1 MEIIIKQ
8 RELLQALSI
17 VEKAISSKA
26 VIDALKGIK
35 IIAKGN
41 SLTFI
46 ASKTELAIEY
56 TLDNINITEEGSLV
70 VFGSQFINI
79 VKKLADNESEIK
91 IHTENNLV
99 ILQTATSKVSL
110 ITLNVYDYPEINF
123 ESKDESVVV
132 PRDLLQKA
140 YNKTKYSIAT
150 NTPKILLT
158 SINLCFG
165 ADNLRAASTDS
176 KRLSFVT
183 LDPVPGLDLEM
194 NISKFLYQD
203 IIKVIELVGVKEVTL
218 FKNNKQI
225 QIECP
230 NLKLKGRL
238 IDGDYPQVDN
248 LIPDRFNYSF
258 EINSQ
263 SLLSA
268 LDKVQSLSDK
278 SNSVVTI
285 EHIDGKLLIKF
296 FIQELGGIEEFVEI
310 ENIEGNPFKIAFDP
324 AYVIDA
330 LHSIAGG
337 DVKISFEAET
347 SAFQINSV
355 GSEDNIQVISPI
367 RMS

>member
-8 RELLQALSI
+8 RELLNALNI
-17 VEKAISSKA
+17 VDKAISSKT
-26 VIDALKGIK
+26 IIESLKGIK

-56 TLDNINITEEGSLV
+56 KLDNVNISEEGTIIV
-70 VFGSQFINI
+70 YGSQFINI
-79 VKKLADNESEIK
+79 VKKLTDNETDIK

-99 ILQTATSKVSL
+99 ILQTETSKVSL
-110 ITLNVYDYPEINF
+110 ITLNVFDYPEINF
-123 ESKDESVVV
+123 DSKDESVVV
-132 PRDLLQKA
+132 PKSLLQKA

-150 NTPKILLT
+150 NTAKVLLT
-158 SINLCFG
+158 SINLSFTEE
-165 ADNLRAASTDS
+165 NLRAASTDS

-183 LDPVPGLDLEM
+183 LDPVAGLELDM

-203 IIKVIELVGVKEVTL
+203 IIKVLEQVDVKEVNL

-238 IDGDYPQVDN
+238 IDGDYPQVEN
-248 LIPDRFNYSF
+248 LIPSRTNYSF
-258 EINSQ
+258 EISGPA
-263 SLLSA
+263 LLSA

-285 EHIDGKLLIKF
+285 EHIDGRLLIKF

-310 ENIEGNPFKIAFDP
+310 SNIEGNPFKIAFDP
-324 AYVIDA
+324 GYVVDA
-330 LHSIAGG
+330 LHSISN
-337 DVKISFEAET
+337 DTVKISFEAET
-347 SAFQINSV
+347 SAFQMNGLDSD
-355 GSEDNIQVISPI
+355 DNIQVISPI

>member
-8 RELLQALSI
+8 RELLKALSI
-17 VEKAISSKA
+17 VDKAISSKA
-26 VIDALKGIK
+26 ILETLKGIK

-56 TLDNINITEEGSLV
+56 TQEDVQVSEEGTIV
-70 VFGSQFINI
+70 VYGYQFINI
-79 VKKLADNESEIK
+79 VRKLSEAETNIK

-99 ILQTATSKVSL
+99 ILQTNTSKVSL
-110 ITLNVYDYPEINF
+110 ITLNVMDYPEINF
-123 ESKDESVVV
+123 DSNDESVLI
-132 PRDLLQKA
+132 PKSLLQKA

-150 NTPKILLT
+150 NTAKILLT
-158 SINLCFG
+158 AINLNFTSE
-165 ADNLRAASTDS
+165 ALFAASTDS

-183 LDPVPGLDLEM
+183 LDAVSDLELEI
-194 NISKFLYQD
+194 NLSKFLYQD
-203 IIKVIELVGVKEVTL
+203 IIKVLDQINSKEVE
-218 FKNNKQI
+218 FFINSKQL
-225 QIECP
+225 QIESP

-238 IDGDYPQVDN
+238 IDGPYPQVEN
-248 LIPDRFNYSF
+248 LIPSRFNYSF

-310 ENIEGNPFKIAFDP
+310 NNIEGNPFKIAFDP
-324 AYVIDA
+324 GYLIDA
-330 LHSIAGG
+330 LYSISSETVVLKF
-337 DVKISFEAET
+337 DAET
-347 SAFQINSV
+347 SAFQVSAAS
-355 GSEDNIQVISPI
+355 GDDNIQVISPI

>member
-8 RELLQALSI
+8 RELLNALSI
-17 VEKAISSKA
+17 VEKAISSKT
-26 VIDALKGIK
+26 IIESLKGIK
-35 IIAKGN
+35 IIAKDN

-56 TLDNINITEEGSLV
+56 KLDNVNVVEEGTIV
-70 VFGSQFINI
+70 VFGNQFINI
-79 VKKLADNESEIK
+79 VKKLTDHETEIK

-99 ILQTATSKVSL
+99 ILQTETSKVSL

-123 ESKDESVVV
+123 DSNDEKYIV
-132 PRDLLQKA
+132 PKSLLQQA

-150 NTPKILLT
+150 NTAKVLLT
-158 SINLCFG
+158 SINLSFTEET
-165 ADNLRAASTDS
+165 LRAASTDS

-183 LDPVPGLDLEM
+183 LAPVPGLDLDM

-203 IIKVIELVGVKEVTL
+203 IIKVLDLVDVKEVEL
-218 FKNNKQI
+218 YKSSKQI

-238 IDGDYPQVDN
+238 IDGEYPLVEN
-248 LIPDRFNYSF
+248 LIPSRSNYSF
-258 EINSQ
+258 EISAPA
-263 SLLSA
+263 LLSA

-285 EHIDGKLLIKF
+285 EHIDGRLLIKF

-310 ENIEGNPFKIAFDP
+310 TNIEGNPFKIAFDP
-324 AYVIDA
+324 SYVIDA
-330 LHSIAGG
+330 LHSISK
-337 DVKISFEAET
+337 DQVKISFEAET

-355 GSEDNIQVISPI
+355 EGEDNIQVISPI

>member
-8 RELLQALSI
+8 RELLNALSI
-17 VEKAISSKA
+17 VEKAISSKT
-26 VIDALKGIK
+26 IIESLKGIK

-56 TLDNINITEEGSLV
+56 KLENVNIETEGAIV

-79 VKKLADNESEIK
+79 VKKLADNDSEIK

-99 ILQTATSKVSL
+99 ILQTETSKVSL
-110 ITLNVYDYPEINF
+110 ITLDVYDYPEINF
-123 ESKDESVVV
+123 DSKEESVVV
-132 PRDLLQKA
+132 PKQLLQQA

-150 NTPKILLT
+150 NTAKVLLT
-158 SINLCFG
+158 SINLNFG
-165 ADNLRAASTDS
+165 EESLRAASTDS

-183 LDPVPGLDLEM
+183 LDPVPGLELEM

-203 IIKVIELVGVKEVTL
+203 IIKVLELVDVKEVDL
-218 FKNNKQI
+218 YKSNKQI

-238 IDGDYPQVDN
+238 IDGDYPLVEN
-248 LIPDRFNYSF
+248 LIPSRSNYSF
-258 EINSQ
+258 EISG
-263 SLLSA
+263 STLLSA

-296 FIQELGGIEEFVEI
+296 FIQELGGIEELVAI

-324 AYVIDA
+324 VYVIDA
-330 LHSIAGG
+330 LHSISKEK
-337 DVKISFEAET
+337 VKLSFEAET

-355 GSEDNIQVISPI
+355 DSEDNIQVISPI